1 MWTSL
6 LFLVVI
12 LILHSHIMSDSVA
25 DKALCY
31 RQTNTQTQTDK
42 RADRQLNRTY
52 VSCSVF
58 LGCMVLERRLET
70 EF

>member
-1 MWTSL
+1 
-6 LFLVVI
+6 
-12 LILHSHIMSDSVA
+12 MSDSVA